1 MNAYTAQ
8 TQPELKQ
15 QVLEASYQISPMS
28 QVSGAGT
35 WSIEALFASR
45 GVSNAYTGKVDFSSA
60 VVLPPA
66 ICRSAWEV
74 GRLTENTS
82 AHAATLEPYHHA
94 CVKARHS
101 KADIPE
107 KVGNPSSGED
117 RLINN

>member
-1 MNAYTAQ
+1 M
-8 TQPELKQ
+8 
-15 QVLEASYQISPMS
+15 
-28 QVSGAGT
+28 SGAGT
-35 WSIEALFASR
+35 WSVEALFASK
-45 GVSNAYTGKVDFSSA
+45 GVSNVYTGKVDFSSA

-66 ICRSAWEV
+66 LP
-74 GRLTENTS
+74 GRLADSPKTLLPTPLLL
-82 AHAATLEPYHHA
+82 TLESYHHA